1 MKDNNENVPVIAGT
15 QNFRHTIDSPKL
27 SNFPPPLPERLAA
40 LPDTHTHNAE
50 RGEHALLSLNPE
62 DAAAYSA
69 AYPGRL
75 FSAGI
80 HPWESYESEANEDE
94 RFATLRRVLSLEGAA
109 AVGETGL
116 DKLRGPSMEIQERR
130 FRRQAELGEEL
141 GLPLVIHLVKAQERL
156 LALRS
161 ELRPTQPW
169 IIHGFRGKREQARQL
184 AAAGLY
190 ISFGERFN
198 SEALAAVPPGQRL
211 AETDESPLPIADIR
225 DAHERAL
232 RDINA

>member
-1 MKDNNENVPVIAGT
+1 M
-15 QNFRHTIDSPKL
+15 
-27 SNFPPPLPERLAA
+27 SNLPPPLPERLAA
-40 LPDTHTHNAE
+40 LPDIHTHNAE
-50 RGEHALLSLNPE
+50 AAEHALLSLNPE

-69 AYPGRL
+69 AYPGRM

-80 HPWESYESEANEDE
+80 HPWEPYESDAKEDE
-94 RFATLRRVLSLEGAA
+94 RFAALRRSLRLEGAA
-109 AVGETGL
+109 AVGETGF

-130 FRRQAELGEEL
+130 FRRHAELSEEF
-141 GLPLVIHLVKAQERL
+141 GVPLIIHLVKAQERL
-156 LALRS
+156 LALRA
-161 ELRPTQPW
+161 ELRPTLPW

-198 SEALAAVPPGQRL
+198 PEALAAVPASQRL
-211 AETDESPLPIADIR
+211 AETDESPHPIADIR
-225 DAHERAL
+225 AAHERAL